1 MLRHMERSL
10 IHLLHKRGKTQRQI
24 ARELKYSRETVA
36 RVLREPVDRRP
47 GRRQRRSVV
56 DPYRPQIEQWVKE
69 GLTAVR
75 MLELARG
82 DLEQPYRGG
91 HSVFREAV
99 RQARLAQ
106 AHERA
111 VQDVPVRFEG
121 LPAEYLQVDWGEI
134 RQFPFTQQ
142 APATRY
148 FLACRLKYSR
158 WTWVRFTSDMRQ
170 ETLFRG
176 LVDCF
181 VTLGWV
187 PWVLTFDNMKTVT
200 SGRDAQDQPIWT
212 PALLQLATEF
222 GFHPEACTPGAGNQ
236 KGSVESLVKWV
247 KGNFLAGRE
256 FADDAD
262 LAQQCTA
269 WLDYANGVTGRP
281 SQATDVPPMV
291 RLTEEAAKG
300 GALPASARDGDYGF
314 LHPARVSAEALVAVL
329 GNQYS
334 VPIVHVGAPVTV
346 RIHRE
351 RVVIWRDTTR
361 LAEHRR
367 APDGAHQRVVEPE
380 HYSLLFAKK
389 PRAQVMLYRDAL
401 VQLGPSANWYVS
413 EVCRRR
419 RASLR
424 EEVVGIYTLYQQ
436 IGAPRLLAAMEY
448 ASERGAYSVE
458 YLQALL
464 AQAARCT
471 PATWPALFAPPPPV
485 ALWPGSPGSPG
496 SAGSTAVATPVAA
509 PPPTLAVLAGVPA
522 QSEVDRS
529 LAVYEGYVHVDGH
542 RDGHRDGETEAQGDG
557 ETEAQGDG
565 AAEAT
570 AADVMPAP
578 TELAAAVEANQ

>member
-1 MLRHMERSL
+1 
-10 IHLLHKRGKTQRQI
+10 
-24 ARELKYSRETVA
+24 
-36 RVLREPVDRRP
+36 
-47 GRRQRRSVV
+47 
-56 DPYRPQIEQWVKE
+56 
-69 GLTAVR
+69 LTAVR

-82 DLEQPYRGG
+82 DPTQPYRGG

-106 AHERA
+106 QHQQA

-134 RQFPFTQQ
+134 RAFPFTQQ
-142 APATRY
+142 PPVTRY

-212 PALLQLATEF
+212 PALLQLAAEF

-262 LAQQCTA
+262 LAQQGTQ
-269 WLDYANGVTGRP
+269 WLEYANTRP
-281 SQATDVPPMV
+281 SQATDVPPVV
-291 RLTEEAAKG
+291 RLTEEATKG
-300 GALPASARDGDYGF
+300 GPLPASARAGDYGF
-314 LHPARVSAEALVAVL
+314 LHPGRVSAEALVAVL
-329 GNQYS
+329 GNHYS
-334 VPIVHVGAPVTV
+334 VPIVHVGAPVTARV
-346 RIHRE
+346 HRE
-351 RVVIWRDTTR
+351 RVVLWRDTAQ

-367 APDGAHQRVVEPE
+367 APDGAHQRVVEPA

-389 PRAQVMLYRDAL
+389 PRAQVMLYRDVLAH
-401 VQLGPSANWYVS
+401 LGQSAKWYLS
-413 EVCRRR
+413 EVSRRR
-419 RASLR
+419 RAYLR
-424 EEVVGIYTLYQQ
+424 DEVVGIYTLYQQ
-436 IGAPRLLAAMEY
+436 IGAERLLAAMDY

-458 YLQALL
+458 YLRALL
-464 AQAARCT
+464 DQCARSLPT
-471 PATWPALFAPPPPV
+471 TWPPLFPLPPAVLFP
-485 ALWPGSPGSPG
+485 
-496 SAGSTAVATPVAA
+496 TAATAATADEASVTSQRVPVAA
-509 PPPTLAVLAGVPA
+509 VAPIETAPETTPVTLAGLPQQQA
-522 QSEVDRS
+522 VDRA
-529 LAVYEGYVHVDGH
+529 LALYELYVRVDAGAN
-542 RDGHRDGETEAQGDG
+542 GEH
-557 ETEAQGDG
+557 
-565 AAEAT
+565 AAPM
-570 AADVMPAP
+570 AA
-578 TELAAAVEANQ
+578 LAAAARTAPGEARP